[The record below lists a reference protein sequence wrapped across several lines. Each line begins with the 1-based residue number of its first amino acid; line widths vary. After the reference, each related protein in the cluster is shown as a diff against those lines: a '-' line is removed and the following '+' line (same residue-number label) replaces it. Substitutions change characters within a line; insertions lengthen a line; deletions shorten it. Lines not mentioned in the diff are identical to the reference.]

1 MQTGKTYF
9 EVRIEYADSADL
21 ADKLRLL
28 ADSIDGDKALI
39 VDKERWLDRAE
50 TNWGGDGP

>member
-21 ADKLRLL
+21 ADKLRL
-28 ADSIDGDKALI
+28 AKI
-39 VDKERWLDRAE
+39 ER
-50 TNWGGDGP
+50 NGKK